1 VKHLPDRPDLS
12 PPWNHELSAMTNA
25 GPRDLMDFRPA
36 GDKIICVVENWA
48 CGKRQAQQLIVEG
61 FRLLPGGR

>member
-1 VKHLPDRPDLS
+1 MIS
-12 PPWNHELSAMTNA
+12 A